1 MHGVFVGHL
10 GVVVVD
16 DQPEVTV
23 EEDQRVFATDNN
35 GFQEVR
41 SKKNVKEANR
51 QQKEEP
57 QRWSKERPKPNKP
70 PSSQSPGPPGS
81 SALSSGKVL
90 CDRTRSDK
98 LAPRFMKLKQQNR
111 QEKITQQQQTHDVG
125 ELNKINQ
132 SNLPG
137 FPSKGEFVKYI
148 CKLWLERNE
157 VVKL

>member
-1 MHGVFVGHL
+1 MFVGHL

-16 DQPEVTV
+16 DQPEVTA

-57 QRWSKERPKPNKP
+57 QRGSKERPKVSKP

-81 SALSSGKVL
+81 GALPGKML
-90 CDRTRSDK
+90 CDRSRGGDK
-98 LAPRFMKLKQQNR
+98 LAPRFQKLKQQTR
-111 QEKITQQQQTHDVG
+111 QEKITLQQQTHDVSD
-125 ELNKINQ
+125 LNKLNQ

-137 FPSKGEFVKYI
+137 FPPKGKFIMFSIQQPFYS
-148 CKLWLERNE
+148 
-157 VVKL
+157 